1 MRQAVGDTGPRR
13 SVGNHREE
21 AGHVARHIYHAAVR
35 WSDMDAYRHV
45 NNVQYLRYLEEARV
59 DMMFTLGQREGA
71 KTLSEGVVIARHE
84 IDYKRPLVWRAEPVR
99 VETWVTRIGAARFT
113 LAYEIRDDEQVYAT
127 ALSVLVPYSLVEQR
141 PRRLTEEERAYLD
154 RFLEP
159 RDESA
164 GRSARA

>member
-1 MRQAVGDTGPRR
+1 M
-13 SVGNHREE
+13 
-21 AGHVARHIYHAAVR
+21 ARHIYQATLR
-35 WSDMDAYRHV
+35 WSDMDAYRHI

-113 LAYEIRDDEQVYAT
+113 LAYEIKDDEQVYAT
-127 ALSVLVPYSLVEQR
+127 ALSVLVPYSLDEQR
-141 PRRLTEEERAYLD
+141 PRRLTEDERAYLE
-154 RFLEP
+154 RFVEP
-159 RDESA
+159 QDEPA
-164 GRSARA
+164 GRPVRP

>member
-1 MRQAVGDTGPRR
+1 M
-13 SVGNHREE
+13 
-21 AGHVARHIYHAAVR
+21 ARHIYQATLR
-35 WSDMDAYRHV
+35 WSDMDAYRHI

-113 LAYEIRDDEQVYAT
+113 LAYEIKDDEQVYAT
-127 ALSVLVPYSLVEQR
+127 ALSVLVPYSLDEQR
-141 PRRLTEEERAYLD
+141 PRRLNEDERAYLE
-154 RFLEP
+154 RFVEP
-159 RDESA
+159 QDEPA
-164 GRSARA
+164 GRPVRP